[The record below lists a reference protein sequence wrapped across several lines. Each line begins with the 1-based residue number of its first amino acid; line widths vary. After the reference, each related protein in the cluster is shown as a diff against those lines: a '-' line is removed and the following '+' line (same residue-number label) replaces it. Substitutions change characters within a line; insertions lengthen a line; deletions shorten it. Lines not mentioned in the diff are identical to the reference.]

1 MLLEA
6 ELHFL
11 VLFHFVI
18 VESNGLQ
25 GLETFFLAFV
35 AVEEVRTINKKKK

>member
-11 VLFHFVI
+11 VLFHFII

-35 AVEEVRTINKKKK
+35 EVEEVRAINEEKE